1 MVLPADFPAAQPTSL
16 LYEAV
21 PMKDSELPINVTFRK
36 SSSQD
41 GGCWLH
47 WHEELEFY
55 YIKQGG
61 VSLLCNG
68 NKDWLYPGDV
78 AFVNWC
84 APHRGNGFLDGTEH
98 YIIQIGP
105 KLFSDEVLSCHLPG
119 ISQGQKENLLLLLIS
134 QSANLPRILHNCT
147 ELNALLDSIIWEEE
161 NKQPGYEMKIK
172 AAVLN
177 ILVFLIRSADF
188 SSHSSA
194 VQAKDLASLEHLK
207 KVLAFL
213 SLHYTNPQEVA
224 LPALSKRFGLSVPYL
239 CRIFK
244 KHTTLTLTAY
254 VNELRCSRA
263 AALIQDGISLEDV
276 AARTGFHDY
285 NYFSRLFK
293 KTMGISPSAYR
304 KESEHI

>member
-1 MVLPADFPAAQPTSL
+1 MVSQADFQATPPAPL
-16 LYEAV
+16 LHEAV
-21 PMKDSELPINVTFRK
+21 AMKDSELPVNVTFRK
-36 SSSQD
+36 SSSHD

-55 YIKQGG
+55 YVKQGG

-68 NKDWLYPGDV
+68 NKDWLYPGDA

-98 YIIQIGP
+98 YIIQIGTT
-105 KLFSDEVLSCHLPG
+105 LFSEEVIRHPDSA
-119 ISQGQKENLLLLLIS
+119 QGQKESLLLLLIS
-134 QSANLPRILHNCT
+134 QSANLPRILRNCT
-147 ELNALLDSIIWEEE
+147 ELNDLLESIIWEEE
-161 NKQPGYEMKIK
+161 HKQPGYEIKIK

-177 ILVFLIRSADF
+177 ILVFLLRSADL
-188 SSHSSA
+188 SAHNSA
-194 VQAKDLASLEHLK
+194 VASKDLSSLEHLK

-213 SLHYTNPQEVA
+213 SLHYTNPQEVT

-244 KHTTLTLTAY
+244 KHTTLTVTAY

-263 AALIQDGISLEDV
+263 ASLIQDGSPLE
-276 AARTGFHDY
+276 AAATMTGFHDY

-293 KTMGISPSAYR
+293 KTMGVTPSAYQ
-304 KESEHI
+304 KQSEGI